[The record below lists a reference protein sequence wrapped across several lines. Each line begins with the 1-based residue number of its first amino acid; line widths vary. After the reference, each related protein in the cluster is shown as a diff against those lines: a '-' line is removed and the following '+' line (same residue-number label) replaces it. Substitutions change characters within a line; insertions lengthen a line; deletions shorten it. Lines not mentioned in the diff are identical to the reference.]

1 MEEYLEQSFVDG
13 FGDEVDMDQII
24 SIIQKRKEQVSED
37 VWDIIASIT
46 DFTEFKQVMLEQKQ
60 RKNGTTKID
69 LSDLLIIKH
78 EHQPNK
84 EIQQQQLLEETIN
97 ESHQ

>member
-1 MEEYLEQSFVDG
+1 MQHQQVEEYLEQSFVDR
-13 FGDEVDMDQII
+13 FGDEIEMDQII
-24 SIIQKRKEQVSED
+24 TIIQKRKDQVSED

-69 LSDLLIIKH
+69 LSDLLIIRN
-78 EHQPNK
+78 ENQCNK
-84 EIQQQQLLEETIN
+84 ENQ
-97 ESHQ
+97 